1 MKPWQ
6 RLLLA
11 LGSLSIAGAVLVGV
25 AYSDEIGKAM
35 FGESNL
41 VMYWSPSELM
51 AQGDKAQR
59 STVRLGGMVKPGDDP
74 DWDKKLPLRFFI
86 TDMKHTIPIE
96 STGAPPQ
103 MFKAGIGVIVEGRLG
118 EDGVFSTGRVMVK
131 HSNEYRV
138 PDEHEEMQDV
148 AKTLEGES

>member
-11 LGSLSIAGAVLVGV
+11 LGSLGIAGGVLAGV
-25 AYSDEIGKAM
+25 AYSDAIGKAM
-35 FGESNL
+35 FGENNL
-41 VMYWSPSELM
+41 VMYCPHGVDGAGE
-51 AQGDKAQR
+51 KAKR

-74 DWDKKLPLRFFI
+74 EWQKTPLRFFI
-86 TDMKHTIPIE
+86 TDMKHTIPVS

-118 EDGVFSTGRVMVK
+118 DDGVFSTGRVMV
-131 HSNEYRV
+131 
-138 PDEHEEMQDV
+138 
-148 AKTLEGES
+148 A